1 MADPAVD
8 LSSPTA
14 SQSKRQSAGIPCSQC
29 KEMTKAGKST
39 LRCVRC
45 ECSIHV
51 GCLLKLYTDANK
63 EALRNKKEW
72 LADFICYSGLSY
84 RCKACVKTD
93 ITEPKASDST
103 AKAHDALHY
112 KACTEKCDAASQ
124 MSMATETASAAIMES
139 IMEVGRQIDSLHKNM
154 DAKLESIIKSQ
165 SALDVLTT
173 LKPVTNDIASA
184 SANAAS
190 PVSLTYA
197 QVIAKDLDFKR
208 AVKSA
213 VTESLDSQRKTERD
227 DSIVVMFG
235 LHDNGCDWED
245 INDIF
250 RLISCRAKP
259 LNLHRFGRAG
269 YNGARPLKIELSS
282 PADSREVL
290 ACANMLR
297 RHDNTAFLRL
307 SPWLSDANMAK
318 VKALRNQCKVLND
331 GALANGRKTR
341 PFVVISGVLMERKS
355 NGKLVPYKQPSDKT
369 EASKP
374 AHRLADSSSIGDS
387 TRPSSSSG
395 SNSTTVS
402 HTGDSSLPKN
412 SQGGSQAAPHQ

>member
-1 MADPAVD
+1 LYLKYFFV
-8 LSSPTA
+8 
-14 SQSKRQSAGIPCSQC
+14 RV
-29 KEMTKAGKST
+29 ST
-39 LRCVRC
+39 LLCLRC

-51 GCLLKLYTDANK
+51 GCLLKLYTDASK
-63 EALRNKKEW
+63 KALRNKKEW

-103 AKAHDALHY
+103 AKAHDAFHY
-112 KACTEKCDAASQ
+112 KACSEKCDTASQ

-139 IMEVGRQIDSLHKNM
+139 IMEVGRQIDSLHKDM
-154 DAKLESIIKSQ
+154 GAKLESIIKSQ

-173 LKPVTNDIASA
+173 FKPVTNDIATATA
-184 SANAAS
+184 SAAT
-190 PVSLTYA
+190 PVTLTYA
-197 QVIAKDLDFKR
+197 QVMAKDLDFKR

-213 VTESLDSQRKTERD
+213 ITESLDSQRETERD

-235 LHDNGCDWED
+235 LHDNSCDWED

-250 RLISCRAKP
+250 HLISCRAKP
-259 LNLHRFGRAG
+259 LKLHRFGRAG
-269 YNGARPLKIELSS
+269 YNGARPLKIELST

-290 ACANMLR
+290 ASANTLR
-297 RHDNTAFLRL
+297 RHDSTAFLRL

-331 GALANGRKTR
+331 SALANGCKTR
-341 PFVVISGVLMERKS
+341 PFVVISGVLMERKN
-355 NGKLVPYKQPSDKT
+355 NGKMVPYKQPSDIAD
-369 EASKP
+369 ASQP
-374 AHRLADSSSIGDS
+374 ALRSANTSSTGDSS
-387 TRPSSSSG
+387 RPSSSPG
-395 SNSTTVS
+395 SNSTTVPHS
-402 HTGDSSLPKN
+402 GNSSLPKN